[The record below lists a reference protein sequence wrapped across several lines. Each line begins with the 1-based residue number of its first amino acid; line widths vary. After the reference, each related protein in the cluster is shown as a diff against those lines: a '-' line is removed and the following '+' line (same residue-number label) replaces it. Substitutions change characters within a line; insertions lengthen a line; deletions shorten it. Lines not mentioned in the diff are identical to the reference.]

1 MYKTIITTF
10 LLVNLI
16 PPNYIC
22 AGESQSKVNIK
33 FKSQNPRHNRVPFQN
48 PVDED
53 SNIDAYVDNGNL
65 TIIFE
70 ESEGMATLKIE
81 DLTDGS
87 ISTMQFHT
95 SAPLVIPI
103 GDPSA
108 PLVFTITT
116 DASNEYQAW
125 L

>member
-1 MYKTIITTF
+1 MYRRFITLLLLTNFFIPIHTF
-10 LLVNLI
+10 AEPVKKNGKIEFKPTKRPNRI
-16 PPNYIC
+16 P
-22 AGESQSKVNIK
+22 A
-33 FKSQNPRHNRVPFQN
+33 QN

-53 SNIDAYVDNGNL
+53 SNIDAYVENCNL

-95 SAPLVIPI
+95 SAPLVLPI
-103 GDPSA
+103 GDPSD

-116 DASNEYQAW
+116 DAGNEYQAW
-125 L
+125 I

>member
-1 MYKTIITTF
+1 MLEGGT
-10 LLVNLI
+10 
-16 PPNYIC
+16 
-22 AGESQSKVNIK
+22 
-33 FKSQNPRHNRVPFQN
+33 
-48 PVDED
+48 
-53 SNIDAYVDNGNL
+53 L

-70 ESEGMATLKIE
+70 ENEDMATLKIE

-116 DASNEYQAW
+116 DAGNEYQAW